1 MNKGKWKVLEEP
13 LTRNQKWGKGNK
25 RIKGSDEA
33 YQINT

>member
-1 MNKGKWKVLEEP
+1 MNRGKWKVREEP
-13 LTRNQKWGKGNK
+13 LPNKNGLRENK